1 MEQDTRKSRLDRMEH
16 SLPEEEIIEKEEE
29 IVEEKPIEGK
39 KKHKKKNVKRTVI
52 AGVIILIAVLA
63 AVFML
68 KKPISDILEKVSD
81 STYTRYLAGDT
92 NEISLM
98 TENREDI
105 TLFRGIEVKVLKET
119 IEIKDKTYR
128 LIEYEGK
135 KYYVLES
142 NLVEKKE
149 DVVTEKEL
157 YVRTSA
163 TLYESTDSS
172 KIKGFI
178 KKGSKIEILGYDTV
192 LADGKVSKYKVKYND
207 QEGYIRGKYLVLSE
221 EEALE
226 VYDPEGSFLV
236 HQKISSSQGAGDAAT
251 LDYFPVDKPKF
262 EDNVMPDEVR
272 ALYINSSAIRNIDK
286 YIAFAKENNINAFV
300 VDIKDNTSPAY
311 ASPVMEKYSPTNYN
325 KAFSSFENYKGY
337 IKKLKDEGFYVIG
350 RITVFKDSYY
360 ITDHPEHAIMDARTK
375 QPFKHNG
382 SFWPSAFN
390 RPVWEFNVELAKEA
404 VIEMGFNEIQFDYVR
419 FPDRTQSLEKS
430 GQLDFNNKYNETKA
444 QAIQSFLMYAADE
457 LHDVGAYISVD
468 VFGESVHNYVT
479 GYGQY
484 WPAISNVV
492 DVISGMPYPD
502 HFNPYEYGFK
512 QVVWTI
518 PYDLLKKWGSYV
530 VEKQELIPTPAVV
543 RTWIQAYD
551 TGKSPAVKYDATKI
565 KEQIRGL
572 YANGLTGG
580 WMTWNSGSNL
590 AKYEQI
596 KEAFKED
603 YTR

>member
-1 MEQDTRKSRLDRMEH
+1 MKENKYVKFLNKNKK
-16 SLPEEEIIEKEEE
+16 IIVIGLVV
-29 IVEEKPIEGK
+29 IVAIM
-39 KKHKKKNVKRTVI
+39 I
-52 AGVIILIAVLA
+52 AFLL
-63 AVFML
+63 L
-68 KKPISDILEKVSD
+68 RKPISNILESING
-81 STYTRYLAGDT
+81 STYTRYLSNDT
-92 NEISLM
+92 NEIPLLTS
-98 TENREDI
+98 NKEDT
-105 TLFRGIEVKVLKET
+105 TLVRGIEVKVLNDTMDFEDQK
-119 IEIKDKTYR
+119 YR
-128 LIEYEGK
+128 LIEYEGE
-135 KYYVLES
+135 KYYVLEIY
-142 NLVEKKE
+142 LVEKKE
-149 DVVTEKEL
+149 DIVKEKEL

-163 TLYESTDSS
+163 TIYESADSS

-178 KKGSKIEILGYDTV
+178 KKGERIDILGYDTV
-192 LADGKVSKYKVKYND
+192 LEDGNVSKYKIKYKE
-207 QEGYIRGKYLVLSE
+207 QEGYIRGKYLVQTKE
-221 EEALE
+221 DALA
-226 VYDPEGSFLV
+226 VYDPDGAYLV
-236 HQKISSSQGAGDAAT
+236 HKKISASQGAGDAAT
-251 LDYFPVDKPKF
+251 LDYYPFDKPKF
-262 EDNVMPDEVR
+262 ADNVMPDEVR

-286 YIAFAKENNINAFV
+286 YIVFAKENNINAFV

-311 ASPVMEKYSPTNYN
+311 ASPAMEKYSPTNYK

-337 IKKLKDEGFYVIG
+337 IKKIKDEGFYVIG

-360 ITDHPEHAIMDARTK
+360 IQDHPENAIKNAK
-375 QPFKHNG
+375 NGQPFQHNG
-382 SFWPSAFN
+382 SYWPSAFN
-390 RPVWEFNVELAKEA
+390 RHVWEFNVELAKEA

-419 FPDRTQSLEKS
+419 FPDRTQSLERN
-430 GQLDFNNKYNETKA
+430 GQLDFNNTYDETKA

-502 HFNPYEYGFK
+502 HFSPYEYGFK

-518 PYDLLKKWGSYV
+518 PYELLKKWGLYV
-530 VEKQELIPTPAVV
+530 VEKQALIPTPAIV